1 MGRGLFVFWAGAGPI
16 GAKLCYSWATP
27 SSDGTFALSAYQQK
41 SARRAGQLALLILA
55 FLILNCVSLTA
66 VLHSST
72 PSDPKFG
79 PAVGLAVAA
88 AIFIAL
94 FVRARFSFGYI
105 IGFNFY
111 CLIASFLWLSY
122 FTEGYFNRTEAR
134 LS

>member
-55 FLILNCVSLTA
+55 CLILNCVSLTA

-72 PSDPKFG
+72 PSDPKFW
-79 PAVGLAVAA
+79 PAVGLVGTAT
-88 AIFIAL
+88 IFIPL
-94 FVRARFSFGYI
+94 FLLARVFF
-105 IGFNFY
+105 
-111 CLIASFLWLSY
+111 
-122 FTEGYFNRTEAR
+122 
-134 LS
+134 